1 MTFQEIKELS
11 GMGFSSEQ
19 IMELSRGNAPE
30 KDPEKEP
37 EKDTEKEPEK
47 EPEKESDQEPEKNV
61 DKLEEKVNGLS
72 QKFDDLLK
80 QMQKNNLKTASV
92 DVLPDADIQSK
103 AVDAL
108 SELISPK
115 KKEESKK

>member
-11 GMGFSSEQ
+11 GMGFTSEQ
-19 IMELSRGNAPE
+19 IMELSRGNTPQSE
-30 KDPEKEP
+30 QETKPEP
-37 EKDTEKEPEK
+37 ETKLEPEQETK
-47 EPEKESDQEPEKNV
+47 PEPEKNYGE
-61 DKLEEKVNGLS
+61 LEEKVNGLS

-92 DVLPDADIQSK
+92 STLPAKDNESK
-103 AVDAL
+103 AIEAL
-108 SELISPK
+108 SELIAPK

>member
-19 IMELSRGNAPE
+19 IMELSRGNV
-30 KDPEKEP
+30 PEKEP
-37 EKDTEKEPEK
+37 EKESDQEPEK
-47 EPEKESDQEPEKNV
+47 EPEKESDQEQEPEKNV

-92 DVLPDADIQSK
+92 NVLPDADIQSK

>member
-11 GMGFSSEQ
+11 GMGFTSEQ

-30 KDPEKEP
+30 KEPEKE
-37 EKDTEKEPEK
+37 TEKEPEK

-92 DVLPDADIQSK
+92 DVLPDKEMETKADQ
-103 AVDAL
+103 AL
-108 SELISPK
+108 SELIRPTYN
-115 KKEESKK
+115 KKEDSKK

>member
-11 GMGFSSEQ
+11 SMGFTSEQ
-19 IMELSRGNAPE
+19 IMELSRGNTPQQ
-30 KDPEKEP
+30 EP
-37 EKDTEKEPEK
+37 ETKPEQETKPEPAQEQ
-47 EPEKESDQEPEKNV
+47 EQEPEKKTDN
-61 DKLEEKVNGLS
+61 LEEKVNGLS

-92 DVLPDADIQSK
+92 STLPAKDNESK
-103 AVDAL
+103 AIEAL
-108 SELISPK
+108 SELIAPK